1 MKKWW
6 CVGCGGWRTVLR
18 ACGVLGCVHTQPL
31 SLQAA
36 GACGAH
42 ARRDAI
48 DDRSDALAVRL
59 AKGGDAEDRAEGRH
73 AAWLWTRARRAK
85 GLRSS
90 GLNTTI
96 ACGDVRWFYT
106 ISPRRAERL
115 ASSLIGIK
123 LSGSCCLCCSCCGAI
138 TPTEPLAA
146 IVLTDCAVR
155 RLSP

>member
-1 MKKWW
+1 MIAPTPLQCDSPKVVTRKI
-6 CVGCGGWRTVLR
+6 VPKVDMP
-18 ACGVLGCVHTQPL
+18 LGY
-31 SLQAA
+31 
-36 GACGAH
+36 
-42 ARRDAI
+42 
-48 DDRSDALAVRL
+48 
-59 AKGGDAEDRAEGRH
+59 GR
-73 AAWLWTRARRAK
+73 RARRAK